1 MAGGSKTMTIEYERI
16 SDYDLPLLRL
26 RQEESYD
33 IGFFGRRY
41 KTYLKENHKVHYYRL
56 LTSQRLIKQI
66 KLVEDEAKQRYE
78 SLIKSL
84 SKQENIN
91 EDLKTHDPIK
101 WIKLMNN
108 IKERAIEIVLNEV
121 IYR

>member
-1 MAGGSKTMTIEYERI
+1 MKVIEYERI
-16 SDYDLPLLRL
+16 NDYDLPLLIL
-26 RQEESYD
+26 RQEESYSM
-33 IGFFGRRY
+33 GFFGRRY
-41 KTYLKENHKVHYYRL
+41 KTYLKENHKSYYYRL

-91 EDLKTHDPIK
+91 EDLKTNDPIK

-108 IKERAIEIVLNEV
+108 IKERTIEIVLNEV

>member
-1 MAGGSKTMTIEYERI
+1 MTIEYERI

-84 SKQENIN
+84 SKQAKRYIHSANPSTGN
-91 EDLKTHDPIK
+91 LTH
-101 WIKLMNN
+101 
-108 IKERAIEIVLNEV
+108 
-121 IYR
+121 IYIDASNLPQQR

>member
-1 MAGGSKTMTIEYERI
+1 MKIIEYERI
-16 SDYDLPLLRL
+16 GGYDLPLLRL
-26 RQEESYD
+26 RQEESYN

-41 KTYLKENHKVHYYRL
+41 KTYLKENHKAYYYRL

-91 EDLKTHDPIK
+91 ENLKTNDPIK

>member
-1 MAGGSKTMTIEYERI
+1 MKAIEYKRI
-16 SDYDLPLLRL
+16 GDYDLPLLRL

-41 KTYLKENHKVHYYRL
+41 KTYLKENHKAYYYRL
-56 LTSQRLIKQI
+56 LTSQRLIIQI

-78 SLIKSL
+78 SLIKLL
-84 SKQENIN
+84 SRQENIN
-91 EDLKTHDPIK
+91 ENLKVNDPIK

-108 IKERAIEIVLNEV
+108 IKERAMEIVLNEV
-121 IYR
+121 SYH